1 MNKKR
6 KQRIKWKE
14 GWPGTKTT
22 DTQTLTRDEEPG
34 LPKTVSALVR
44 GRAWRLVLERSEAWQ
59 KQCVRLDSLPR
70 LLLTTLDVL
79 LLPQSNLT
87 SGHTCDS
94 EITTLKVVEWNSV
107 DSGLGKTQS
116 SVEELVKSYTCPP
129 PVVTGQVILEIQM
142 HESVSWDGPH
152 CGWVLISALN
162 ALR

>member
-1 MNKKR
+1 M
-6 KQRIKWKE
+6 
-14 GWPGTKTT
+14 
-22 DTQTLTRDEEPG
+22 
-34 LPKTVSALVR
+34 
-44 GRAWRLVLERSEAWQ
+44 LERSEAWQ
-59 KQCVRLDSLPR
+59 KQVVRLDSWVSFVESYACLPR

-94 EITTLKVVEWNSV
+94 EIATLKVVEWNSM

-142 HESVSWDGPH
+142 HESVS
-152 CGWVLISALN
+152 
-162 ALR
+162 